1 MNSIKH
7 LYLVNTQFLVM
18 STSNNNNRITFD
30 VTIPPGEN
38 YDKAEFRLWL
48 PHEPDTL
55 RGVLVAVH
63 GSNFDSRPWVDQS
76 SWKRFTES
84 CKVEVSESYWQGLAL
99 RHGLALLGCNLTD
112 KLHENMFIE
121 EYCKVDEGSGQ
132 ALLDALTELSEQSGH
147 PELNNAPLAFWGI
160 SAGGQ
165 FSYEFACWRP
175 KRTIT
180 FVLNKGGIYY
190 TALAPQAARNVPGIL
205 FTGEKDSP
213 FRNGIINGIFSMN
226 RRANALW
233 ALTVEP
239 NAVHEVARSLEMS
252 EVYFDEVIP
261 LRLPKKH
268 GGSLRP
274 LSLEN
279 GYLGDLKT
287 FTYSPYNEE
296 KVKEGPVA
304 WLPTERTAQAWQAV
318 MTGRP
323 L

>member
-1 MNSIKH
+1 MP
-7 LYLVNTQFLVM
+7 
-18 STSNNNNRITFD
+18 TSKSYIGKTFD
-30 VTIPPGEN
+30 VAIPSGEN
-38 YDKAEFRLWL
+38 YDNAEFRLWL
-48 PHEPDTL
+48 PDEPDTL

-63 GSNFDSRPWVDQS
+63 GSNLDSRPWVRQS
-76 SWKRFTES
+76 SWKEFT
-84 CKVEVSESYWQGLAL
+84 KGRNVDVRPSYWQDIAL

-112 KLHENMFIE
+112 KHHENMFIE

-132 ALLDALTELSEQSGH
+132 ALLDALTDLAGQSGH
-147 PELNNAPLAFWGI
+147 PELSDAPLALWGM

-165 FSYEFACWRP
+165 FNYEFACWKP
-175 KRTIT
+175 ERTIT

-190 TALAPQAARNVPGIL
+190 TALAPQAARDVPGIL
-205 FTGEKDSP
+205 FIGEKDSP

-261 LRLPKKH
+261 LRLPLEP
-268 GGSLRP
+268 GGALRP

-279 GYLGDLKT
+279 GYRGDLNT
-287 FTYSPYNEE
+287 LTYAPYNEE
-296 KVKEGPVA
+296 KAKEGPA
-304 WLPTERTAQAWQAV
+304 SWLPTEKTAQAWQAV
-318 MTGRP
+318 TTGKP

>member
-1 MNSIKH
+1 MPIFNSDNGK
-7 LYLVNTQFLVM
+7 
-18 STSNNNNRITFD
+18 TFD

-48 PHEPDTL
+48 PDKSVTL

-63 GSNFDSRPWVDQS
+63 GSNLDSRPWVKQS
-76 SWKRFTES
+76 SWKEFTERRNTNMRA
-84 CKVEVSESYWQGLAL
+84 SYWQDIAL
-99 RHGLALLGCNLTD
+99 RHNLALLGCNLTD
-112 KLHENMFIE
+112 KPHENIFIE
-121 EYCKVDEGSGQ
+121 EYCNVVEGSGQ
-132 ALLDALTELSEQSGH
+132 ALLDALTDLAGKSGH
-147 PELNNAPLAFWGI
+147 SELADAPLAFWGI

-165 FSYEFACWRP
+165 FNYEFACWKP
-175 KRTIT
+175 ERTIT

-190 TALAPQAARNVPGIL
+190 TALAPQATRDVPGI
-205 FTGEKDSP
+205 FFIGEKDSP

-252 EVYFDEVIP
+252 EVYFDEVIS
-261 LRLPKKH
+261 LRLPKEH
-268 GGSLRP
+268 GGALRP

-279 GYLGDLKT
+279 GYLGDLDT
-287 FTYSPYNEE
+287 LTYAPYNEE
-296 KVKEGPVA
+296 KAKEGPAA
-304 WLPTERTAQAWQAV
+304 WLPTEKTAQAWQAV
-318 MTGRP
+318 MAGRP